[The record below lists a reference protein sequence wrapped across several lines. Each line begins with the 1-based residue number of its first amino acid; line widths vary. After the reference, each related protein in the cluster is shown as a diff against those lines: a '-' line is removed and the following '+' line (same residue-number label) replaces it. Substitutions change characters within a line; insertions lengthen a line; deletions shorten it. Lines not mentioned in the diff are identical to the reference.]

1 MKDKLQTIK
10 TDIKKNIFFS
20 NAKWIKIS
28 LESLMIELCLY
39 IKIYLDYFPERPEI
53 CETWKMNASYILS
66 SSLKSC

>member
-1 MKDKLQTIK
+1 M
-10 TDIKKNIFFS
+10 
-20 NAKWIKIS
+20 S

-39 IKIYLDYFPERPEI
+39 IKFYLDHFPERPEI